1 MLRASVSYLRTRTRP
16 PFPLIFRHPRF
27 QTREARNNIFLFYFR
42 RVKKNDSIC
51 FGDWNLTRSPLGKRR
66 IVLSIHL
73 RFRRTNTVGLPLKA
87 FYGLFKRTPRYEGTQ
102 QQFVLI
108 YDYQDECLRYVL
120 MTSCEDKIRLS
131 EIKINTL
138 QSPTSPVNKYDSVE
152 ITFETGHY
160 PRHIAR

>member
-1 MLRASVSYLRTRTRP
+1 M
-16 PFPLIFRHPRF
+16 
-27 QTREARNNIFLFYFR
+27 FR
-42 RVKKNDSIC
+42 RLEFDSVVIRQTKN
-51 FGDWNLTRSPLGKRR
+51 R
-66 IVLSIHL
+66 SIHPL
-73 RFRRTNTVGLPLKA
+73 AFSSNEYRIGLPLKA

-131 EIKINTL
+131 EIKINPL